1 MFSSRKKLR
10 KAHERERKARK
21 RACESDGEASVRKF
35 SDRNHK
41 RRCKEN
47 ESASEAEERRLRNSL
62 SHAKKK
68 CNESASEADDRRLRN
83 SLSQAK
89 KRCNESASEAEERR
103 LRNSLSHAKK
113 KCNESASETEERRL
127 RNSLSHA
134 KKKCNETASE
144 AEERR
149 LRNSLSHAK
158 KKCNESASEAE
169 ERRLRD
175 SLSHAKKKCNE
186 SASEAD
192 DRRLRNS
199 LSQAKK
205 RCNESAS
212 EAEERRA
219 KSRCIAK
226 TRAESK
232 SIKLVIQEFLDKVK
246 VGPDCVCTCCH
257 RMMYRHSVH
266 GFNPDKYTKASP
278 ELLGELCEHIYV
290 TSEGKQWVCKTCD
303 GALSRGNLP
312 VQAKANGMQLDS
324 EPAELSCLNALEQRL
339 ISLRVPFMKMVALP
353 SGKQRCI
360 HGPAVNV
367 PSKIDRVCTM
377 LPRLPSEC
385 ELVPLK
391 LKRKLSYKGH
401 YLYDYVSP
409 QKLINALKWLKMNNT
424 LYADVD
430 IADDWVESAIA
441 DDEELVM
448 SMIEQPESDDTDAH
462 SDPPNGIALGSSDP
476 VSHYT
481 DVLKVF
487 ARKEGFEIHDVPS
500 DGNCLFNA
508 CVYQLQY
515 LGRDVVDANSLRQA
529 VCQYLSRFGDFYSD
543 FVHQSVSSGDGY
555 NADNEP
561 PDEEDAYI
569 ESITDPVVQQE
580 LRYQKYVK
588 RLSEGAW
595 GDSIAIAAMCNM
607 FDVNIVVF
615 CANEDGTN
623 IAVNTPIGDVCEQSL
638 RLGLIMQY
646 HFVGLDGILDNTVA
660 NDTLP
665 VSNDNECDEIDDETI
680 AAGDQHRLEITGSTH
695 ASMMSLENPEQIV
708 SIAPA
713 EGQKPLFIMSDPNF
727 ELMCNPDKFCYG
739 EGGFGSK
746 RERKITYRKYFN
758 ARLQDIDGRF
768 ARDLDYLFVAQ
779 YIVECKQVLDD
790 GNNFA
795 WRQKPT
801 QQITASQVKDKSFM
815 SDNVRTDKA
824 YRFLKNVRG
833 SPPYYQRTFYDLL
846 AMIRQLGTPT
856 WFFTLSAADMK
867 WPDMIQIIARQ
878 YGVSY
883 SDEDVAALSFDEK
896 SNWLRRNPVTA
907 ARHFQYRLNS
917 FFRDVL
923 KSKAKPLGEIVD
935 YAIRVEFQSR
945 GSPHAHCVLWVKD
958 APKYGVDSDEYVCA
972 FIDQYVSCAIPP
984 NDCKLKELLLMVQQ
998 HRHSS
1003 YCKRNKRC
1011 RFNFPHPPSPS
1022 TVIAR
1027 PCSDGEM
1034 YDKAQ
1039 SVLSKVRQVLPDCDP
1054 NATID
1059 DVLTRASVDR
1069 DEYIEALQ
1077 VTKGGNV
1084 VLLKREPNEQNINN
1098 YNPSVMLAWQANMD
1112 IQYVL
1117 DAYACVMYVASY
1129 IMKTEKSMGVLLKQV
1144 AAEVRTDELRTQ
1156 LRKIGSAF
1164 LDHREVSAQ
1173 EAVYRLLS
1181 LPMRQLSRAV
1191 VFVDTNVKKDRIA
1204 VLKGRDAIDQLD
1216 GDDSDVFQKSLVDRY
1231 RHRPDQLQ
1239 TMCLAEFAASYSTC
1253 YNKKNEE
1260 VYNDELPDTDSEG
1273 STKKITLTGG
1283 YGQMNERRQQAV
1295 IRFRKYNK
1303 DSDVS
1308 NWYRAKLMLYYPWCD
1323 EEKDLL
1329 GGCASYAE
1337 HYEQVR
1343 AVVIENEN
1351 KYTNEDIENVNVDDD
1366 NRPEHAWCQIAP
1378 STEASNA
1385 QAAEQGVETLTELAE
1400 QDLIDNASLV
1410 QGSTTGSGG
1419 LSVRYEGAANPAV
1432 IPPDEYRELMRGLNS
1447 KQRAMITY
1455 HRHWCKQTVLAMKKG
1470 EHIKPYRVF
1479 LSGPGGVG
1487 KSHVIRLIQSDT
1499 IRLIKQ
1505 SGSVEPDDVLVLLTA
1520 PTGVAAFNVNGMT
1533 LHSAFLLGKSRY
1545 GGFQPLSSE
1554 KVNTLRS
1561 KLSKLVLLIID
1572 EVSMVGADM
1581 LLEVHKRLQQIKGV
1595 PNDVMFGGVS
1605 VLAVGDLYQ
1614 LPPVAQPMLFSTVR
1628 DSYAQ
1633 FYKSGSIWQD
1643 EFEILELDE
1652 IMRQRGDSTFAE
1664 LLCRVRTASYTNDDI
1679 AVLESRVVS
1688 PDSPDYPSEALHVY
1702 KLNADVDEH
1711 NNHMLRRIP
1720 STVRRYAVKA
1730 SDAVT
1735 GQTKHIDLAS
1745 LSSKRTETGGLHS
1758 ILHIAVGA
1766 RVMLTTNVDVSDGL
1780 VNGARGEVVHI
1791 VTNDNNDVTT
1801 VLVKFDCVKV
1811 GQTAHQASRFR
1822 AMYPNA
1828 VPVSRV
1834 EVSFLARGKRGA
1846 EITRL
1851 QFPLTLSWAT
1861 TIHKVQGLTLD
1872 AIVVN
1877 MKGTRFNAG
1886 QIYVALS
1893 RVKSLSSLHIVNFN
1907 AKAIRKSDLVDD
1919 EMTRLRDRLLQTIPP
1934 LQCLPCASHVTIA
1947 LLNVRSIVAKLPD
1960 IQADTELM
1968 SANVLCF
1975 CETWLSP
1982 TQPSPVVST
1991 DHDVVLRCDRSMND
2005 HKGGAM
2011 ICVPYTMEPS
2021 STVTF
2026 VQTSVESIVTCLC
2039 VAGKRLQV
2047 ALVYRSPNVSMRQ
2060 LVQFMTS
2067 LLQHVSVSGIPTV
2080 FLGDFNDDVLC
2091 GHDSQLQALMLSH
2104 GYVQLVIEPTTDRA
2118 TLIDHVYFSNSQALV
2133 HVRDVYYSD
2142 HDAIYCSIPFH
2153 CF

>member
-1 MFSSRKKLR
+1 MFSSSKKLR

-47 ESASEAEERRLRNSL
+47 ESASEAEERRIRNSL
-62 SHAKKK
+62 SHAKK
-68 CNESASEADDRRLRN
+68 R
-83 SLSQAK
+83 
-89 KRCNESASEAEERR
+89 
-103 LRNSLSHAKK
+103 
-113 KCNESASETEERRL
+113 
-127 RNSLSHA
+127 
-134 KKKCNETASE
+134 
-144 AEERR
+144 
-149 LRNSLSHAK
+149 
-158 KKCNESASEAE
+158 CNESASEAE

-199 LSQAKK
+199 LSHAKK

-219 KSRCIAK
+219 KSRCRAK

-232 SIKLVIQEFLDKVK
+232 SIKLVIQEFLAKVK

-257 RMMYRHSVH
+257 RMMYKHSVH

-312 VQAKANGMQLDS
+312 MQAKANGMQLDS

-409 QKLINALKWLKMNNT
+409 QKLINALKWLKANNP

-430 IADDWVESAIA
+430 IADDWVESAAA

-448 SMIEQPESDDTDAH
+448 SMLEQPESMEYDDNTSIATVN
-462 SDPPNGIALGSSDP
+462 DPPVASNSSFSDP
-476 VSHYT
+476 VSYYT
-481 DVLKVF
+481 NALKVF
-487 ARKEGFEIHDVPS
+487 AKKEGFEIHDVPS

-515 LGRDVVDANSLRQA
+515 LGRDVLSASSLRQA
-529 VCQYLSRFGDFYSD
+529 VCQYLSRYGDFYSD
-543 FVHQSVSSGDGY
+543 FVHQSVSSSDGY

-580 LRYQKYVK
+580 LRYQKYVR

-595 GDSIAIAAMCNM
+595 GDSIAISVMCNM
-607 FDVNIVVF
+607 FDVNIVVY
-615 CANEDGTN
+615 CANEDGTS
-623 IAVNTPIGDVCEQSL
+623 IAVNTPINDVCEQSL
-638 RLGLIMQY
+638 SLGLIMQC
-646 HFVGLDGILDNTVA
+646 HFVGLDGIVDNTVT
-660 NDTLP
+660 NNTLP

-680 AAGDQHRLEITGSTH
+680 AAGDQHRLKITGGTH
-695 ASMMSLENPEQIV
+695 ASMMSLENPDQIV

-867 WPDMIQIIARQ
+867 WPDIIQIIAKQ

-917 FFRDVL
+917 FFQDVL

-958 APKYGVDSDEYVCA
+958 APKYGVDSDEDVCA

-1027 PCSDGEM
+1027 PCSDGDM

-1039 SVLSKVRQVLPDCDP
+1039 SVFSKVRQVLPDCDP

-1181 LPMRQLSRAV
+1181 LPMKQLSRAV

-1231 RHRPDQLQ
+1231 RHRPEQLQ
-1239 TMCLAEFAASYSTC
+1239 NMCLAEFAASYSTC
-1253 YNKKNEE
+1253 YNKKNDE

-1308 NWYRAKLMLYYPWCD
+1308 NWYRAKLML
-1323 EEKDLL
+1323 
-1329 GGCASYAE
+1329 
-1337 HYEQVR
+1337 
-1343 AVVIENEN
+1343 
-1351 KYTNEDIENVNVDDD
+1351 
-1366 NRPEHAWCQIAP
+1366 
-1378 STEASNA
+1378 
-1385 QAAEQGVETLTELAE
+1385 
-1400 QDLIDNASLV
+1400 
-1410 QGSTTGSGG
+1410 
-1419 LSVRYEGAANPAV
+1419 
-1432 IPPDEYRELMRGLNS
+1432 
-1447 KQRAMITY
+1447 
-1455 HRHWCKQTVLAMKKG
+1455 
-1470 EHIKPYRVF
+1470 
-1479 LSGPGGVG
+1479 
-1487 KSHVIRLIQSDT
+1487 
-1499 IRLIKQ
+1499 
-1505 SGSVEPDDVLVLLTA
+1505 
-1520 PTGVAAFNVNGMT
+1520 
-1533 LHSAFLLGKSRY
+1533 
-1545 GGFQPLSSE
+1545 
-1554 KVNTLRS
+1554 
-1561 KLSKLVLLIID
+1561 
-1572 EVSMVGADM
+1572 
-1581 LLEVHKRLQQIKGV
+1581 
-1595 PNDVMFGGVS
+1595 
-1605 VLAVGDLYQ
+1605 
-1614 LPPVAQPMLFSTVR
+1614 
-1628 DSYAQ
+1628 
-1633 FYKSGSIWQD
+1633 
-1643 EFEILELDE
+1643 
-1652 IMRQRGDSTFAE
+1652 
-1664 LLCRVRTASYTNDDI
+1664 
-1679 AVLESRVVS
+1679 
-1688 PDSPDYPSEALHVY
+1688 
-1702 KLNADVDEH
+1702 
-1711 NNHMLRRIP
+1711 
-1720 STVRRYAVKA
+1720 
-1730 SDAVT
+1730 
-1735 GQTKHIDLAS
+1735 
-1745 LSSKRTETGGLHS
+1745 
-1758 ILHIAVGA
+1758 
-1766 RVMLTTNVDVSDGL
+1766 
-1780 VNGARGEVVHI
+1780 
-1791 VTNDNNDVTT
+1791 
-1801 VLVKFDCVKV
+1801 
-1811 GQTAHQASRFR
+1811 
-1822 AMYPNA
+1822 
-1828 VPVSRV
+1828 
-1834 EVSFLARGKRGA
+1834 
-1846 EITRL
+1846 
-1851 QFPLTLSWAT
+1851 
-1861 TIHKVQGLTLD
+1861 
-1872 AIVVN
+1872 
-1877 MKGTRFNAG
+1877 
-1886 QIYVALS
+1886 
-1893 RVKSLSSLHIVNFN
+1893 
-1907 AKAIRKSDLVDD
+1907 
-1919 EMTRLRDRLLQTIPP
+1919 
-1934 LQCLPCASHVTIA
+1934 
-1947 LLNVRSIVAKLPD
+1947 
-1960 IQADTELM
+1960 
-1968 SANVLCF
+1968 
-1975 CETWLSP
+1975 
-1982 TQPSPVVST
+1982 
-1991 DHDVVLRCDRSMND
+1991 
-2005 HKGGAM
+2005 
-2011 ICVPYTMEPS
+2011 
-2021 STVTF
+2021 
-2026 VQTSVESIVTCLC
+2026 
-2039 VAGKRLQV
+2039 
-2047 ALVYRSPNVSMRQ
+2047 
-2060 LVQFMTS
+2060 
-2067 LLQHVSVSGIPTV
+2067 
-2080 FLGDFNDDVLC
+2080 
-2091 GHDSQLQALMLSH
+2091 
-2104 GYVQLVIEPTTDRA
+2104 
-2118 TLIDHVYFSNSQALV
+2118 
-2133 HVRDVYYSD
+2133 
-2142 HDAIYCSIPFH
+2142 
-2153 CF
+2153 

>member
-1 MFSSRKKLR
+1 M
-10 KAHERERKARK
+10 
-21 RACESDGEASVRKF
+21 
-35 SDRNHK
+35 
-41 RRCKEN
+41 
-47 ESASEAEERRLRNSL
+47 
-62 SHAKKK
+62 
-68 CNESASEADDRRLRN
+68 
-83 SLSQAK
+83 
-89 KRCNESASEAEERR
+89 
-103 LRNSLSHAKK
+103 
-113 KCNESASETEERRL
+113 
-127 RNSLSHA
+127 
-134 KKKCNETASE
+134 
-144 AEERR
+144 
-149 LRNSLSHAK
+149 
-158 KKCNESASEAE
+158 
-169 ERRLRD
+169 
-175 SLSHAKKKCNE
+175 
-186 SASEAD
+186 
-192 DRRLRNS
+192 
-199 LSQAKK
+199 
-205 RCNESAS
+205 
-212 EAEERRA
+212 
-219 KSRCIAK
+219 
-226 TRAESK
+226 
-232 SIKLVIQEFLDKVK
+232 
-246 VGPDCVCTCCH
+246 
-257 RMMYRHSVH
+257 
-266 GFNPDKYTKASP
+266 
-278 ELLGELCEHIYV
+278 
-290 TSEGKQWVCKTCD
+290 
-303 GALSRGNLP
+303 
-312 VQAKANGMQLDS
+312 
-324 EPAELSCLNALEQRL
+324 
-339 ISLRVPFMKMVALP
+339 
-353 SGKQRCI
+353 
-360 HGPAVNV
+360 
-367 PSKIDRVCTM
+367 
-377 LPRLPSEC
+377 
-385 ELVPLK
+385 
-391 LKRKLSYKGH
+391 
-401 YLYDYVSP
+401 SP
-409 QKLINALKWLKMNNT
+409 QKLINALKWLKTNNP

-430 IADDWVESAIA
+430 IADDWVESATA
-441 DDEELVM
+441 DNEELVM
-448 SMIEQPESDDTDAH
+448 SMLEQPDSMKHDENNDPFVASD
-462 SDPPNGIALGSSDP
+462 SSVNPSDP
-476 VSHYT
+476 VSYYT
-481 DVLKVF
+481 NALKVF

-500 DGNCLFNA
+500 DGNCLFSA

-515 LGRDVVDANSLRQA
+515 LGRDVVDASSLRQA
-529 VCQYLSRFGDFYSD
+529 VCQYLSRCGDFYSD
-543 FVHQSVSSGDGY
+543 FVHQSVSSSDGY
-555 NADNEP
+555 NADNDP

-580 LRYQKYVK
+580 LRYQKYVR

-615 CANEDGTN
+615 CANMDGTS
-623 IAVNTPIGDVCEQSL
+623 IAVNTPIGDDMCEQSL
-638 RLGLIMQY
+638 GLGLIMQY
-646 HFVGLDGILDNTVA
+646 HFVGLDDILDNTVA

-680 AAGDQHRLEITGSTH
+680 AAGDQHRLEITGGTH

-833 SPPYYQRTFYDLL
+833 SPPYYQRTFYELL

-867 WPDMIQIIARQ
+867 WPDIIQIIARQ

-958 APKYGVDSDEYVCA
+958 APKYGVDSDEDVCA
-972 FIDQYVSCAIPP
+972 FIDQYVSCAIPAD
-984 NDCKLKELLLMVQQ
+984 DCKLKELLLMVQQ

-1003 YCKRNKRC
+1003 YCNRNKRC

-1022 TVIAR
+1022 TVIAS

-1084 VLLKREPNEQNINN
+1084 VLLKREPNEQNVNN

-1144 AAEVRTDELRTQ
+1144 ADEVRTDELRTQ

-1181 LPMRQLSRAV
+1181 LPMKQLSRAV

-1216 GDDSDVFQKSLVDRY
+1216 GEDSDVFQKSLVDRY
-1231 RHRPDQLQ
+1231 MHRPEQLQ
-1239 TMCLAEFAASYSTC
+1239 HMCLAEFAASYSTC
-1253 YNKKNEE
+1253 YNKKDDE

-1308 NWYRAKLMLYYPWCD
+1308 NWYRAKLMLYYPWYD
-1323 EEKDLL
+1323 EENDLL

-1337 HYEQVR
+1337 HYELVR
-1343 AVVIENEN
+1343 AVVVENEN
-1351 KYTNEDIENVNVDDD
+1351 KYTNEDIENMNVDDD
-1366 NRPEHAWCQIAP
+1366 NRLEHAWCQIAP

-1385 QAAEQGVETLTELAE
+1385 QAAEQGAETLTELAE

-1432 IPPDEYRELMRGLNS
+1432 IPPDEYRELMRGLNN
-1447 KQRAMITY
+1447 KQRAMIMY
-1455 HRHWCKQTVLAMKKG
+1455 HRHWCKQTVLAMKNG

-1505 SGSVEPDDVLVLLTA
+1505 SGSVEPDDVLVLLT
-1520 PTGVAAFNVNGMT
+1520 
-1533 LHSAFLLGKSRY
+1533 
-1545 GGFQPLSSE
+1545 
-1554 KVNTLRS
+1554 
-1561 KLSKLVLLIID
+1561 
-1572 EVSMVGADM
+1572 
-1581 LLEVHKRLQQIKGV
+1581 
-1595 PNDVMFGGVS
+1595 
-1605 VLAVGDLYQ
+1605 
-1614 LPPVAQPMLFSTVR
+1614 
-1628 DSYAQ
+1628 
-1633 FYKSGSIWQD
+1633 
-1643 EFEILELDE
+1643 
-1652 IMRQRGDSTFAE
+1652 
-1664 LLCRVRTASYTNDDI
+1664 
-1679 AVLESRVVS
+1679 
-1688 PDSPDYPSEALHVY
+1688 
-1702 KLNADVDEH
+1702 
-1711 NNHMLRRIP
+1711 
-1720 STVRRYAVKA
+1720 
-1730 SDAVT
+1730 
-1735 GQTKHIDLAS
+1735 
-1745 LSSKRTETGGLHS
+1745 
-1758 ILHIAVGA
+1758 
-1766 RVMLTTNVDVSDGL
+1766 
-1780 VNGARGEVVHI
+1780 
-1791 VTNDNNDVTT
+1791 
-1801 VLVKFDCVKV
+1801 
-1811 GQTAHQASRFR
+1811 
-1822 AMYPNA
+1822 
-1828 VPVSRV
+1828 
-1834 EVSFLARGKRGA
+1834 
-1846 EITRL
+1846 
-1851 QFPLTLSWAT
+1851 
-1861 TIHKVQGLTLD
+1861 
-1872 AIVVN
+1872 
-1877 MKGTRFNAG
+1877 
-1886 QIYVALS
+1886 
-1893 RVKSLSSLHIVNFN
+1893 
-1907 AKAIRKSDLVDD
+1907 
-1919 EMTRLRDRLLQTIPP
+1919 
-1934 LQCLPCASHVTIA
+1934 
-1947 LLNVRSIVAKLPD
+1947 
-1960 IQADTELM
+1960 
-1968 SANVLCF
+1968 
-1975 CETWLSP
+1975 
-1982 TQPSPVVST
+1982 
-1991 DHDVVLRCDRSMND
+1991 
-2005 HKGGAM
+2005 
-2011 ICVPYTMEPS
+2011 
-2021 STVTF
+2021 
-2026 VQTSVESIVTCLC
+2026 
-2039 VAGKRLQV
+2039 
-2047 ALVYRSPNVSMRQ
+2047 
-2060 LVQFMTS
+2060 S
-2067 LLQHVSVSGIPTV
+2067 LL
-2080 FLGDFNDDVLC
+2080 
-2091 GHDSQLQALMLSH
+2091 
-2104 GYVQLVIEPTTDRA
+2104 
-2118 TLIDHVYFSNSQALV
+2118 
-2133 HVRDVYYSD
+2133 
-2142 HDAIYCSIPFH
+2142 YCTS
-2153 CF
+2153 

>member
-1 MFSSRKKLR
+1 MALHKTCPKCESISHCRKSQCPECGYLFSSKRCKKVEIRNRRSKETVETCELR
-10 KAHERERKARK
+10 KANDRDRKANK
-21 RACESDGEASVRKF
+21 RANEPECDTELRRASNRLCKANKRANETECDTELRRASNRLCKANKRTNETKCDTELRRASNRLCKANKRANETECDTELRRASNRLCKANKRTNETECDTELRRASNRLCKANKRANETECDTELRRASNRLCKANKRTNETECDTELRRASNRLCKANKRANETECDTELRRANDRLCKANKRANETECDTELRRASNRLCKANKRANETESDTEQRKEKNRCVKAIARSTVR
-35 SDRNHK
+35 S
-41 RRCKEN
+41 
-47 ESASEAEERRLRNSL
+47 ESI
-62 SHAKKK
+62 
-68 CNESASEADDRRLRN
+68 DV
-83 SLSQAK
+83 
-89 KRCNESASEAEERR
+89 
-103 LRNSLSHAKK
+103 
-113 KCNESASETEERRL
+113 
-127 RNSLSHA
+127 
-134 KKKCNETASE
+134 
-144 AEERR
+144 
-149 LRNSLSHAK
+149 
-158 KKCNESASEAE
+158 
-169 ERRLRD
+169 
-175 SLSHAKKKCNE
+175 
-186 SASEAD
+186 
-192 DRRLRNS
+192 
-199 LSQAKK
+199 
-205 RCNESAS
+205 
-212 EAEERRA
+212 
-219 KSRCIAK
+219 
-226 TRAESK
+226 
-232 SIKLVIQEFLDKVK
+232 VIHEFLAKVK
-246 VGPDCVCTCCH
+246 IGPEFVCTCCH
-257 RMMYRHSVH
+257 RMLYRHSVI
-266 GFNPDKYTKASP
+266 GFNPIKYTKASP

-312 VQAKANGMQLDS
+312 VQAKANGMELDN
-324 EPAELSCLNALEQRL
+324 EPAELSHLNALEQRL

-391 LKRKLSYKGH
+391 LKRKLLYKGH

-409 QKLINALKWLKMNNT
+409 QKLINALKWLKANNT

-430 IADDWVESAIA
+430 IADDWVESAAA
-441 DDEELVM
+441 DDEELAM
-448 SMIEQPESDDTDAH
+448 SMLEQPESMEHDDNTSIATVN
-462 SDPPNGIALGSSDP
+462 DPPVASNSSINPSDP
-476 VSHYT
+476 VSYYT
-481 DVLKVF
+481 NALKVF

-500 DGNCLFNA
+500 DGNCLFSA
-508 CVYQLQY
+508 CAYQLQY
-515 LGRDVVDANSLRQA
+515 LGRDVVDASSLRQA
-529 VCQYLSRFGDFYSD
+529 VCQYLSRYGDFYSD
-543 FVHQSVSSGDGY
+543 FVHQSVSSSDGY

-580 LRYQKYVK
+580 LRYQKYVRK
-588 RLSEGAW
+588 LSEGAW

-607 FDVNIVVF
+607 FNVNIVVY
-615 CANEDGTN
+615 CANNDGTS

-638 RLGLIMQY
+638 SLGLIMQY
-646 HFVGLDGILDNTVA
+646 HFVGLDILDNTVA

-680 AAGDQHRLEITGSTH
+680 AAGDQHRLEITGGTH
-695 ASMMSLENPEQIV
+695 ASMMSLENPDQIV

-878 YGVSY
+878 YGVNY

-917 FFRDVL
+917 FFQDVL

-958 APKYGVDSDEYVCA
+958 APKYGVDSNEDVCA
-972 FIDQYVSCAIPP
+972 FIDQYVSCAIPAD
-984 NDCKLKELLLMVQQ
+984 DCKLKELLLMVQQ

-1022 TVIAR
+1022 TVIAS
-1027 PCSDGEM
+1027 PCSDGEV

-1084 VLLKREPNEQNINN
+1084 VLLKREPNEQNVNN

-1181 LPMRQLSRAV
+1181 LPMKQLSRAV

-1216 GDDSDVFQKSLVDRY
+1216 GEDSDVFQKSLVDRY
-1231 RHRPDQLQ
+1231 MHRPQQLKD
-1239 TMCLAEFAASYSTC
+1239 MCLAEFAASYSTC
-1253 YNKKNEE
+1253 YNKKDDE
-1260 VYNDELPDTDSEG
+1260 VYNDELPDTDSES

-1283 YGQMNERRQQAV
+1283 YGLMNERRRQAV

-1308 NWYRAKLMLYYPWCD
+1308 NWYRAKLMLYYPWYD
-1323 EEKDLL
+1323 EEADLL

-1400 QDLIDNASLV
+1400 QDLIDNANLV

-1447 KQRAMITY
+1447 KQRAMIMY

-1533 LHSAFLLGKSRY
+1533 LHSAFLLGKSRWW
-1545 GGFQPLSSE
+1545 
-1554 KVNTLRS
+1554 
-1561 KLSKLVLLIID
+1561 
-1572 EVSMVGADM
+1572 
-1581 LLEVHKRLQQIKGV
+1581 
-1595 PNDVMFGGVS
+1595 
-1605 VLAVGDLYQ
+1605 
-1614 LPPVAQPMLFSTVR
+1614 FS
-1628 DSYAQ
+1628 
-1633 FYKSGSIWQD
+1633 
-1643 EFEILELDE
+1643 
-1652 IMRQRGDSTFAE
+1652 
-1664 LLCRVRTASYTNDDI
+1664 AS
-1679 AVLESRVVS
+1679 
-1688 PDSPDYPSEALHVY
+1688 
-1702 KLNADVDEH
+1702 
-1711 NNHMLRRIP
+1711 
-1720 STVRRYAVKA
+1720 
-1730 SDAVT
+1730 
-1735 GQTKHIDLAS
+1735 
-1745 LSSKRTETGGLHS
+1745 
-1758 ILHIAVGA
+1758 
-1766 RVMLTTNVDVSDGL
+1766 
-1780 VNGARGEVVHI
+1780 
-1791 VTNDNNDVTT
+1791 
-1801 VLVKFDCVKV
+1801 
-1811 GQTAHQASRFR
+1811 
-1822 AMYPNA
+1822 
-1828 VPVSRV
+1828 
-1834 EVSFLARGKRGA
+1834 
-1846 EITRL
+1846 
-1851 QFPLTLSWAT
+1851 
-1861 TIHKVQGLTLD
+1861 
-1872 AIVVN
+1872 
-1877 MKGTRFNAG
+1877 
-1886 QIYVALS
+1886 
-1893 RVKSLSSLHIVNFN
+1893 
-1907 AKAIRKSDLVDD
+1907 
-1919 EMTRLRDRLLQTIPP
+1919 
-1934 LQCLPCASHVTIA
+1934 
-1947 LLNVRSIVAKLPD
+1947 
-1960 IQADTELM
+1960 
-1968 SANVLCF
+1968 
-1975 CETWLSP
+1975 
-1982 TQPSPVVST
+1982 
-1991 DHDVVLRCDRSMND
+1991 
-2005 HKGGAM
+2005 
-2011 ICVPYTMEPS
+2011 
-2021 STVTF
+2021 
-2026 VQTSVESIVTCLC
+2026 
-2039 VAGKRLQV
+2039 
-2047 ALVYRSPNVSMRQ
+2047 
-2060 LVQFMTS
+2060 
-2067 LLQHVSVSGIPTV
+2067 
-2080 FLGDFNDDVLC
+2080 
-2091 GHDSQLQALMLSH
+2091 
-2104 GYVQLVIEPTTDRA
+2104 
-2118 TLIDHVYFSNSQALV
+2118 
-2133 HVRDVYYSD
+2133 
-2142 HDAIYCSIPFH
+2142 
-2153 CF
+2153 